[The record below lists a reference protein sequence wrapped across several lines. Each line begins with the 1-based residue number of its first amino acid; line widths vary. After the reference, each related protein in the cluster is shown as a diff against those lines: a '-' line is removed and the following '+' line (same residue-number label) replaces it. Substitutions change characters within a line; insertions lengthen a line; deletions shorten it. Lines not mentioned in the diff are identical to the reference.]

1 MHAHGPSLD
10 GPSLD
15 GGSEDDA
22 LDGAE
27 EPLDGLWLDSLDG
40 LLRLE
45 LGELLGLDGLLRLE
59 LGELLGLDGLLDPEL
74 SAHFSPAFK
83 NSQCPSAESSG

>member
-1 MHAHGPSLD
+1 MHAHGPSLDGPSLD

-22 LDGAE
+22 LDGAD
-27 EPLDGLWLDSLDG
+27 EPLDGLLGLDPLDG

-45 LGELLGLDGLLRLE
+45 LGELLGLDGLL
-59 LGELLGLDGLLDPEL
+59 GLDDDPV
-74 SAHFSPAFK
+74 AHGSPALK
-83 NSQCPSAESSG
+83 NSQCPSRLSSG